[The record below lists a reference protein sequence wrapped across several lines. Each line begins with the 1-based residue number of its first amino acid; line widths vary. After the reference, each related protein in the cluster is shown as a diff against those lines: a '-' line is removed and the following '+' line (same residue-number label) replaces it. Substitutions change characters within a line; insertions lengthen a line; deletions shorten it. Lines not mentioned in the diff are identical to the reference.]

1 MVVSPPRDTTSS
13 NPPSLNGENIDVPET
28 FTVGVG
34 LSSVVFSNVAR
45 IVVIAKVGGLLKPA
59 SAAS

>member
-1 MVVSPPRDTTSS
+1 MVVSPLRDTTRS
-13 NPPSLNGENIDVPET
+13 NPPSRNGENIAEPET

-34 LSSVVFSNVAR
+34 LSSVVLINVAR
-45 IVVIAKVGGLLKPA
+45 IVVIAKVGVLLKPA